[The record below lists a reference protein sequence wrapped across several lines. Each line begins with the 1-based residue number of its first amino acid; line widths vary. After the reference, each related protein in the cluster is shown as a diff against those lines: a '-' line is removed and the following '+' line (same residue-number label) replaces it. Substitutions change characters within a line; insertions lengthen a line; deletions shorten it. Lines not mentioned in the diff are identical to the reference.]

1 MKRLLAVSLV
11 TAVAAAVLAA
21 ATAAHVQV
29 LPAKV
34 APGDPT
40 LFTVLVPNER
50 DHRTIQVSLKVPPG
64 VIPFSFGETPG
75 WRRTEKLKAN
85 KSLDVVTWR
94 GALPPGEF
102 VEFTFL
108 ATTPDKE
115 GTITWPAV
123 QTYHD
128 GTKVHWI
135 GPPDSE
141 EPAPVTVISKS
152 VAPQNAGGEG
162 GTAGGGTTVAEEA
175 EAAAA
180 PAAASADSGSSDTLA
195 AVAVAVGGLALL
207 TALAALLLSR
217 RRRDDPGES
226 GDADLKG

>member
-21 ATAAHVQV
+21 AAAAHVQV
-29 LPAKV
+29 LPANV

-115 GTITWPAV
+115 GTISWPAV

-162 GTAGGGTTVAEEA
+162 GTA
-175 EAAAA
+175 AAGRPWPGRRRLLPRRPPLPPTAVR
-180 PAAASADSGSSDTLA
+180 PTRLPWSRSPSAGWRCSP
-195 AVAVAVGGLALL
+195 
-207 TALAALLLSR
+207 LSR
-217 RRRDDPGES
+217 RSCSAAVGAVTRANQETPI
-226 GDADLKG
+226 